1 MSIAT
6 TTAQLRPYVLTLLRL
21 TTAYMFLLH
30 GWMKF
35 SGGVAWG
42 SLPGVAMC
50 VDFHANLAH
59 HFHRD
64 LTHPCS

>member
-30 GWMKF
+30 GWMK
-35 SGGVAWG
+35 
-42 SLPGVAMC
+42 
-50 VDFHANLAH
+50 
-59 HFHRD
+59 
-64 LTHPCS
+64 